1 MDSLECLNK
10 SSINL
15 LQRNNLLIPL
25 IKAEIKR
32 EKISLVSLDLETKKK
47 AISEL
52 LTNLGLND
60 QNSFDM
66 WKNKSGLTEIEI
78 ENLAFEKYK
87 LTKYCK
93 LNFENKAE
101 ARFLERKS
109 DLDIVIY
116 SLIRIKEYTHAR
128 EIFLRIEDNET
139 EFGDLATQYSEGL
152 EKNARG
158 IVGPIPIGSAH
169 PQLAEILKHS
179 PPGKVQPPI
188 KIEGIYLVVRVESY
202 DPARLDNFMRAK
214 MCEELFNN
222 WLTLQA
228 LEVSQKLL
236 NSNPAI
242 NENTKE

>member
-1 MDSLECLNK
+1 MNSLECLNK
-10 SSINL
+10 SSIKL

-25 IKAEIKR
+25 IKSEIKR
-32 EKISLVSLDLETKKK
+32 EKVSSVDIDIETKKK

-52 LTNLGLND
+52 LTSLGLND
-60 QNSFDM
+60 QETFDT
-66 WKNKSGLTEIEI
+66 WKRKSGLKDIEI
-78 ENLAFEKYK
+78 ENLAFDKYK
-87 LTKYCK
+87 LNKYCK
-93 LNFENKAE
+93 LHFENKAE

-128 EIFLRIEDNET
+128 EIFLRIEDNEK

-152 EKNARG
+152 EKTTRG
-158 IVGPIPIGSAH
+158 IIGPVPIGSAH

-179 PPGKVQPPI
+179 PPGEVQPPI
-188 KIEGIYLVVRVESY
+188 KIEGLYLVVRVESY
-202 DPARLDNFMRAK
+202 DPAQLDNFMRGK

-222 WLTLQA
+222 WLTSKA
-228 LEVSQKLL
+228 LEVSQTLL

-242 NENTKE
+242 NENTK